1 MQNLKLKSH
10 LIRLAKDAR
19 LYKLDTPII
28 GLTGGIACGKS
39 TVAKLFKELGVL
51 VINADDLIHNIYAK
65 ADTVDFIKSLAP
77 DVIDENS
84 INFKLLRS
92 AFFNDSKLKVTITN
106 FLYQRLPS
114 EFSQAVKGFGDTNFV
129 VYDVPLLFENSLEK
143 QMDFTITVSVSS
155 QVQVERLVK
164 RDKIEL
170 NLAHK
175 IIGSQMPIEQKR
187 RLADYVLENNG
198 SLVEL
203 ETCFQSLTKE
213 IFL

>member
-19 LYKLDTPII
+19 LYKLDIPII

-92 AFFNDSKLKVTITN
+92 AFFNDSKLKETITN
-106 FLYQRLPS
+106 FLYKRLPS
-114 EFSQAVKGFGDTNFV
+114 EFSQTVKDFGDTNFV

-155 QVQVERLVK
+155 QVQVDRLVK

-170 NLAHK
+170 DLAHK
-175 IIGSQMPIEQKR
+175 IIGSQMPIEQKQ